1 MNLSTTTT
9 TATSL
14 QRSLQGDAPMAT
26 STNIHLSPEHD
37 HGIVSHNLSE
47 ESARVAS
54 EVLQEDMRS
63 HHVFFNQSGFHNH
76 IPHHVLSLYALGATP
91 EQIRAAYDKNSSYQR
106 PKMPV
111 DEDVVSQ
118 MGKAEG
124 FLKYLGQEKHYSN
137 YLEFFQRQMKEK
149 GEERVLG
156 EYLFSDSGGEVAELM
171 LGRLFGGLIHPF
183 IHFGFGL
190 EFNQPAIVAEGLA
203 QTAVHEDW
211 YGPLFFWPVE
221 KAAGGMAKHGK
232 KSMLQILEEIRA
244 DEKLARSAQ
253 YDDGQRMRNGVLKR
267 APDEMIKYAAE
278 FTVSVDQV
286 EEKTAEII
294 NTVAYFTS
302 AAQRPDKQIK
312 FDFFYIHGVNSTIFL
327 SKIIRLPYLDD
338 VTKARILEWTG
349 RLDLLLYVAYGAA
362 DLHLDEITKYPAA
375 KSWEEIYSYCNG
387 QSSDDGHLPKL
398 VRALKNGERACR
410 PFEDRAEELG
420 LKIKGDMWLKIA
432 NMVMDSTGQDP
443 QWVRGAGFDEA
454 WKNLEERRSRL

>member
-1 MNLSTTTT
+1 MYQSTTTPT
-9 TATSL
+9 TIPDLNTATS
-14 QRSLQGDAPMAT
+14 T
-26 STNIHLSPEHD
+26 HIYLSPKAD
-37 HGIVSHNLSE
+37 PGIISHNVTE

-54 EVLQEDMRS
+54 DVLQKDMRS
-63 HHVFFNQSGFHNH
+63 HHVFFNQIGFHNH
-76 IPHHVLSLYALGATP
+76 IPHHILSLYALGATP
-91 EQIRAAYDKNSSYQR
+91 EQIQAAYEKNSSYQR
-106 PKMPV
+106 PRLPV
-111 DEDVVSQ
+111 DEDVVRQ
-118 MGKAEG
+118 MKEEQG
-124 FLKYLGQEKHYSN
+124 FLKCLGQEKHYSN
-137 YLEFFQRQMKEK
+137 FLTFFQRQMEDH
-149 GEERVLG
+149 GVEWVLG
-156 EYLFSDSGGEVAELM
+156 QYLFSDSRAEVAEKM

-183 IHFGFGL
+183 IQFGFGL
-190 EFNQPAIVAEGLA
+190 EFNQPAIMAQGLA

-221 KAAGGMAKHGK
+221 KAAGGVAKHGG

-253 YDDGQRMRNGVLKR
+253 YDDSHRMKTGVLKR

-278 FTVSVDQV
+278 FTVPVDRI
-286 EEKTAEII
+286 EEKAAEII
-294 NTVAYFTS
+294 NTVAYFAS

-327 SKIIRLPYLDD
+327 SKIIHLSYLD
-338 VTKARILEWTG
+338 VFTKARIVEWVG

-362 DLHLDEITKYPAA
+362 ELHLDEVTKYPVT
-375 KSWEEIYSYCNG
+375 KGWEEIYEYCND
-387 QSSDDGHLPKL
+387 QSGDDGHLPKL

-410 PFEDRAEELG
+410 PFEYRAEELG

-432 NMVMDSTGQDP
+432 NMVMDSTAGQDP